1 MPATATYSPTG
12 NVYVD
17 GVLSGDKWAVS
28 SLTFSFP
35 TDPSY
40 YGSNYGSGEPN
51 NNFKAFTAV
60 QQSAVRLV
68 LQNYASV
75 ANVTFTEVTETSTQ
89 HADLRLAESDT
100 PGTAWAYYPTTAAIG
115 GDAWFNNST
124 HWYDDPVKGSYGWL
138 TIMHEFGHTMG
149 LKHPHEVSGAFGT
162 VPVDHDSLEYSVMSY
177 RSYVGAPVNGYLTN
191 EFWSYPQSLMMLDIA
206 ALQAEY
212 GANFATNGGNTVY
225 SWDPNSGQMFINGA
239 GQGAPGANRIFLT
252 IWDGGGQDTYDFS
265 NYSTNL
271 NVNLQPGAWTTASSA
286 QLADLGNG
294 HTAAG
299 NIANALLYQGNPASL
314 IENAI
319 GGSGN
324 DTIVG
329 NAANNKLT
337 GGHGNDTL
345 DGSTGTDTAVYSG
358 NSSDYSVVHNASSWT
373 VTDLRAGSPD
383 GTDTLQNIEYLQF
396 NDTTVALGGNPSN
409 NSAPEAV
416 DNYYATA
423 TKHQLVVQGG
433 DLLAN
438 DTDPNGN
445 PLYAI
450 LVSGP
455 TNGSVSLNLDGSFVY
470 TPSKK
475 FSGIDFFTYKVSDGI
490 AESDVAT
497 AWINVGQSGGAAP
510 PLYNTPPVATDDIY
524 TGALTKALIVGGGAL
539 LANDT
544 DADGNALSA
553 ILVAKPMFGK
563 LTFHADGSFV
573 YTPSKAFSGYDSFS
587 YKVSDGWS
595 LSDAA
600 TVTISNSPPVA
611 TNDSYVTDLNTK
623 LIVLGAGGLLANDTD
638 INGDVLTATL
648 VAKPS
653 HGKVSVKK
661 DGSLVYTPSKNFVGV
676 DNFSYKVKDG
686 WSYSNVATV
695 TVNVGQNGE
704 PVVTQNGGA
713 DPNKIDL
720 SDDQI
725 LPPRPAKTVSSSHSG
740 SDLHLG
746 FDGPDNFIH
755 HGFTELASAQLSF
768 WGSGVEELTHLQIPH
783 DAHLLLK

>member
-17 GVLSGDKWAVS
+17 GVLSGVKWAVS

-35 TDPSY
+35 TDPSL

-60 QQSAVRLV
+60 QQGAARLI
-68 LQNYASV
+68 LQMYSSV
-75 ANVTFTEVTETSTQ
+75 VNVTFTEVTETSSQ
-89 HADLRLAESDT
+89 HGDLRLAESDS
-100 PGTAWAYYPTTAAIG
+100 PGTAWAYYPSTSAAG
-115 GDAWFNNST
+115 GDAWFNNSA
-124 HWYDDPVKGSYGWL
+124 HYYDNPVKGSYGWL
-138 TIMHEFGHTMG
+138 TMIHELGHAMG
-149 LKHPHEVSGAFGT
+149 LKHPHETSGAFGT
-162 VPVDHDSLEYSVMSY
+162 VPVDHDSLEYTVMSY
-177 RSYVGAPVNGYLTN
+177 RSYVGAPLNGYLTN

-252 IWDGGGQDTYDFS
+252 VWDGGGQDTYDFS

-271 NVNLQPGAWTTASSA
+271 NVNLQPGAWTTTSSA
-286 QLADLGNG
+286 QLANLGDG
-294 HTAAG
+294 HIAAG

-324 DTIVG
+324 DMIVG

-358 NSSDYSVVHNASSWT
+358 NSSDYSVLHNANGSWT
-373 VTDLRAGSPD
+373 VADLRAGSPD
-383 GTDTLQNIEYLQF
+383 GTDTLRNIEYLQF
-396 NDTTVALGGNPSN
+396 GDTTVALGGDPSN

-416 DNYYATA
+416 DNYYATPK
-423 TKHQLVVQGG
+423 KHQLVMQGG

-445 PLYAI
+445 PLYAL

-455 TNGSVSLNLDGSFVY
+455 TNGSVSLNTDGSFVY

-475 FSGIDFFTYKVSDGI
+475 FSGIDYFTYKVTDGF

-497 AWINVGQSGGAAP
+497 AWINVGQSNGAAP
-510 PLYNTPPVATDDIY
+510 PLYNTPPVATSDLYSSALAKKLII
-524 TGALTKALIVGGGAL
+524 GAGAL

-553 ILVAKPMFGK
+553 VLVAKPMYGK
-563 LTFHADGSFV
+563 LKFYDDGSFI
-573 YTPSKAFSGYDSFS
+573 YTPTKAFHGFDSFG

-611 TNDSYVTDLNTK
+611 GNDSYVTDLNTK
-623 LIVLGAGGLLANDTD
+623 LIMPGFAGLLTNDTD
-638 INGDVLTATL
+638 VNGDMLTAKL

-661 DGSLVYTPSKNFVGV
+661 DGSFVYTPSKNFVGV
-676 DNFSYKVKDG
+676 DSFSYKVRDG
-686 WSYSNVATV
+686 WSDSNVATV
-695 TVNVGQNGE
+695 TINVGQNGE
-704 PVVTQNGGA
+704 ATATQNGA
-713 DPNKIDL
+713 DKIDL

-725 LPPRPAKTVSSSHSG
+725 LPPRPVKTVSSTHSG
-740 SDLHLG
+740 PDLNFVLDASDHL
-746 FDGPDNFIH
+746 IH
-755 HGFTELASAQLSF
+755 NHGFAELASAEPSS
-768 WGSGVEELTHLQIPH
+768 WSSGVQDFSHLQIPH

>member
-17 GVLSGDKWAVS
+17 GVLSGVKWAVS

-89 HADLRLAESDT
+89 HADLRLAESNS
-100 PGTAWAYYPTTAAIG
+100 PGTAWAYYPSTSAAG
-115 GDAWFNNST
+115 GDAWFNNSS
-124 HWYDDPVKGSYGWL
+124 HSYDNPTKGGYAWL
-138 TIMHEFGHTMG
+138 TIIHELGHAMG
-149 LKHPHEVSGAFGT
+149 LKHPHEASGAFGT
-162 VPVDHDSLEYSVMSY
+162 TPVDHDSLEYSVMSY
-177 RSYVGAPVNGYLTN
+177 KSYVGASAPYYTN
-191 EFWSYPQSLMMLDIA
+191 EFWGYPQSLMMLDIA

-212 GANFATNGGNTVY
+212 GANFATNGGDTVY

-252 IWDGGGQDTYDFS
+252 IWDGGGKDTYDFS

-271 NVNLQPGAWTTASSA
+271 TVNLQPGAWTTTSSA
-286 QLADLGNG
+286 QLANLGDG
-294 HTAAG
+294 HVAAG

-337 GGHGNDTL
+337 GGPGNDIL
-345 DGSTGTDTAVYSG
+345 DGVSGTNTAVYSG
-358 NSSDYSVVHNASSWT
+358 NSSDYSVLHNANGSWT
-373 VTDLRAGSPD
+373 VADLRTGSPD
-383 GTDTLQNIEYLQF
+383 GTDTLSNIQYLQF
-396 NDTTVALGGNPSN
+396 SDTTIALGVSNPSN
-409 NSAPEAV
+409 NSAPDAV
-416 DNYYATA
+416 DNYYATP
-423 TKHQLVVQGG
+423 KQHQLVVQGSG
-433 DLLAN
+433 LLAN
-438 DTDPNGN
+438 DTDPDGN
-445 PLYAI
+445 ALYAM

-455 TNGSVSLNLDGSFVY
+455 NSGTVSLNPDGSFVY

-475 FSGIDFFTYKVSDGI
+475 FSGIDYFTYKVSDGL
-490 AESDVAT
+490 ADSNVAT

-510 PLYNTPPVATDDIY
+510 PAYNTPPVATGDSYATALGTKLIA
-524 TGALTKALIVGGGAL
+524 GAGSL

-553 ILVAKPMFGK
+553 ILVSQPMYGK
-563 LTFHADGSFV
+563 LKLNADGSFV
-573 YTPSKAFSGYDSFS
+573 YAPSKHFSGLDSFS

-595 LSDAA
+595 LSNAA
-600 TVTISNSPPVA
+600 IVTIQVGNNTAPVA
-611 TNDSYVTDLNTK
+611 TNDSYVTDQNTK
-623 LIVLGAGGLLANDTD
+623 LIVTGVAGLLANDTD
-638 INGDVLTATL
+638 INGDALSANL

-653 HGKVSVKK
+653 HGKVSVNK
-661 DGSLVYTPSKNFVGV
+661 DGSLIYIPSKNFVGV
-676 DNFSYKVKDG
+676 DSFSYKVSDG
-686 WSYSNVATV
+686 WSLSNVATV
-695 TVNVGQNGE
+695 SISVGQNGQAIA
-704 PVVTQNGGA
+704 T
-713 DPNKIDL
+713 KIDL

-725 LPPRPAKTVSSSHSG
+725 LPPRPSKTVSSTPSHSG
-740 SDLHLG
+740 SEFHLG
-746 FDGPDNFIH
+746 VLGTYDHDIYN
-755 HGFTELASAQLSF
+755 HGFIELASAQPSS
-768 WGSGVEELTHLQIPH
+768 WSSPVEYASHLHVLH